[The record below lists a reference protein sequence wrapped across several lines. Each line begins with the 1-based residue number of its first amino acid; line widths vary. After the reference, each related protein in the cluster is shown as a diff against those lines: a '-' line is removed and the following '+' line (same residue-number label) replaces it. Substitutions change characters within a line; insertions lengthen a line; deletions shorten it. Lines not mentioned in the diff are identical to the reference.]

1 MGLGN
6 SGCSQV
12 EGGDAG
18 SSDDVPPSW
27 VTCRIGK
34 PSAIDPLL
42 VSDRF
47 GLQVLHALFCP
58 LTRIVD
64 GVATPAAARSITA
77 SDDARTF
84 TFSLVEGATFHNGE
98 SVTASCF
105 KRAWERL
112 VKPMS
117 DDTDEDRTHKE
128 NGGEGPRSR
137 WGSLLSAI
145 DGYDALSGGRAWNW
159 SVCAVLTTSRLP
171 CRLPSRMQP
180 SPRLSR
186 IQLSVLFP
194 ASAEDNPV
202 MFSEQP
208 MGNGPFMLDRPW
220 KGKGD
225 IRLTRFD
232 ECAYGASLVDGVLL
246 AIHDDTVAAYN
257 HFQAGVLDIC
267 DVPVDQLKDAEDSRG
282 IS

>member
-1 MGLGN
+1 MIDRRAFLGAAACGVMGLGL

-128 NGGEGPRSR
+128 NGGE
-137 WGSLLSAI
+137 
-145 DGYDALSGGRAWNW
+145 
-159 SVCAVLTTSRLP
+159 
-171 CRLPSRMQP
+171 
-180 SPRLSR
+180 
-186 IQLSVLFP
+186 
-194 ASAEDNPV
+194 AS
-202 MFSEQP
+202 
-208 MGNGPFMLDRPW
+208 
-220 KGKGD
+220 
-225 IRLTRFD
+225 
-232 ECAYGASLVDGVLL
+232 
-246 AIHDDTVAAYN
+246 
-257 HFQAGVLDIC
+257 
-267 DVPVDQLKDAEDSRG
+267 
-282 IS
+282 

>member
-1 MGLGN
+1 MIDRRAFLGAAACGVMGLGL

-64 GVATPAAARSITA
+64 GVATPAAARSITV

-145 DGYDALSGGRAWNW
+145 DGYDALSGGRA
-159 SVCAVLTTSRLP
+159 
-171 CRLPSRMQP
+171 
-180 SPRLSR
+180 
-186 IQLSVLFP
+186 
-194 ASAEDNPV
+194 
-202 MFSEQP
+202 SE
-208 MGNGPFMLDRPW
+208 
-220 KGKGD
+220 
-225 IRLTRFD
+225 
-232 ECAYGASLVDGVLL
+232 LVGL
-246 AIHDDTVAAYN
+246 
-257 HFQAGVLDIC
+257 
-267 DVPVDQLKDAEDSRG
+267 R
-282 IS
+282 

>member
-1 MGLGN
+1 MIDRRAFLGAAACGVMGLGL

-117 DDTDEDRTHKE
+117 DDTDEDGHTRRMVARALVAA
-128 NGGEGPRSR
+128 GDPCFPPSMGMMPCLAAGPR
-137 WGSLLSAI
+137 
-145 DGYDALSGGRAWNW
+145 NW

-194 ASAEDNPV
+194 RVRRTIPLCFRNSPWA
-202 MFSEQP
+202 M
-208 MGNGPFMLDRPW
+208 DRS
-220 KGKGD
+220 
-225 IRLTRFD
+225 
-232 ECAYGASLVDGVLL
+232 C
-246 AIHDDTVAAYN
+246 
-257 HFQAGVLDIC
+257 
-267 DVPVDQLKDAEDSRG
+267 
-282 IS
+282 